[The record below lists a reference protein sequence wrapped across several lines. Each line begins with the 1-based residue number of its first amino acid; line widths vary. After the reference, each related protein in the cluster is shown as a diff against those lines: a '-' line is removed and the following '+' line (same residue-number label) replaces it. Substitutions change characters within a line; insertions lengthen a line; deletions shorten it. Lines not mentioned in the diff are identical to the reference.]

1 MSRVASLNNSVA
13 VEINYNMA
21 QIEDDKTNQW
31 LNENE
36 LDSIIDTC
44 NKHKITLE
52 VLMVADV
59 DDLRSLCKEAQ
70 MPTTIMLKLKNAL
83 MKTADSVLGTQKQ
96 IIVVSSEEKTLKDK
110 FDQVFKKLRIMLQQ
124 NQQCQS
130 TLESKKNNAI
140 NNINSSM
147 DEIIEIIE
155 LKRRNL
161 IDEINVMS
169 EEHSKKLNQ
178 QKINGNKLKQLFM
191 EKANELNDIQNG
203 NNISFKDVFTVCIEK
218 YYQFMQQFGAISSIF
233 DPIINI
239 NKIDAVIKK
248 SCYLKENDSEIP
260 HSYEH
265 KYDYEICK
273 FSEKYRSDNGLLSL
287 NNDKTVLTKPYK
299 KSQEYSFIALDEEP
313 LSNGIHCYRIKV
325 VGRNSFAYF
334 GIHNDIKNASI
345 SYDDKNSCGTNIFSW
360 HKSDTNSD
368 VIYDKIFEDAKEQ
381 SELTWDMLIILSD
394 DGMVLKFNLV
404 GTDKEISIPI
414 LTKNKSW
421 TPHFIF
427 YAGGHRRT
435 KYRDTKVEVFK
446 MDNELFGKEID
457 EFQE

>member
-1 MSRVASLNNSVA
+1 
-13 VEINYNMA
+13 MA

-178 QKINGNKLKQLFM
+178 QKIKHLIQI
-191 EKANELNDIQNG
+191 NEQN
-203 NNISFKDVFTVCIEK
+203 T
-218 YYQFMQQFGAISSIF
+218 Y
-233 DPIINI
+233 
-239 NKIDAVIKK
+239 IKK
-248 SCYLKENDSEIP
+248 IL
-260 HSYEH
+260 H
-265 KYDYEICK
+265 KLPQKQNHYISHNNK
-273 FSEKYRSDNGLLSL
+273 KLLQNL
-287 NNDKTVLTKPYK
+287 NTV
-299 KSQEYSFIALDEEP
+299 
-313 LSNGIHCYRIKV
+313 
-325 VGRNSFAYF
+325 
-334 GIHNDIKNASI
+334 
-345 SYDDKNSCGTNIFSW
+345 
-360 HKSDTNSD
+360 
-368 VIYDKIFEDAKEQ
+368 
-381 SELTWDMLIILSD
+381 
-394 DGMVLKFNLV
+394 
-404 GTDKEISIPI
+404 
-414 LTKNKSW
+414 
-421 TPHFIF
+421 
-427 YAGGHRRT
+427 
-435 KYRDTKVEVFK
+435 
-446 MDNELFGKEID
+446 
-457 EFQE
+457 